1 LGHREP
7 DERIDKGEPDE
18 PGEGP
23 VSGAGAPVSAV
34 IPAPV
39 SAVIPVKDGER
50 YLEELLE
57 ALAREG
63 LDEVLVIDSGS
74 RDHSLDIAR
83 AAGVEVL
90 EIEPAEFGHGRTRN
104 LGAERTS
111 GELICFLTQDA
122 TPVPGWLDAYREA
135 FALDERVGAAYG
147 PHLPRADTSPMIAR
161 ELSEFFAGFA
171 AGGAPV
177 VQRSGDPTFLSNVN
191 ACYARACWEE
201 IRFRD
206 VPYAEDQ
213 AFGADAL
220 AGSWAKVYHPGA
232 AVLHAH
238 DYGALEFM
246 RRYFDE
252 YRGLRQSAGHVEP
265 FAPLPAARHVASQ
278 VAADRRWMA
287 AQGEMSAAERARWT
301 ARAAVHHGGR
311 RIFSALGSRA
321 ERVPAPLRRRISL
334 EGRGDAAGDG
344 ASADGT
350 TSGGANGHGAGA
362 GGEVSGPTGGACAS
376 NGNRPE
382 QPPAAA
388 LPQLPATEHV
398 GQLLPHDD
406 YDIVAKVWNEGS
418 APLLDATPGMAARE
432 QLRLAMVIPPYS
444 RGSGGHNTLFQIFT
458 RLERRGHACS
468 VWLAD
473 YHNHMRDVRA
483 ARIRREIREYFA
495 PFEGPVYKGFE
506 QWQGADVAI
515 ATGWQTVHAMLGL
528 DGTRARAYV
537 VNDHEPEFYAAS
549 TEQLLAADTY
559 RHGLHCIAA
568 SPWLRDLLVERY
580 GASADAFQLGVEHDT
595 YRPLAVGRREDTV
608 IYYARHATPRR
619 AVPIGLMAL
628 AELKRRR
635 PQTRIVLFGTDK
647 PLHAAFPYEHMGV
660 LSPAQLAR
668 LYSEASVGLC
678 LSLTNFSLMPK
689 EMLACGLP
697 CVELAGVSAES
708 IFGADGGPLELA
720 PLDPQRLADAMERL
734 LSDRERWER
743 RSREGIE
750 FVAAHTWDHATD
762 EVEAGLRHALRER
775 ETALIRSSARL

>member
-1 LGHREP
+1 
-7 DERIDKGEPDE
+7 
-18 PGEGP
+18 
-23 VSGAGAPVSAV
+23 VSRVSV
-34 IPAPV
+34 
-39 SAVIPVKDGER
+39 VIPVKDGER
-50 YLEELLE
+50 YLEELLG

-63 LDEVLVIDSGS
+63 VEEVLVIDSGS
-74 RDHSLDIAR
+74 RDRSLEIAR

-90 EIEPAEFGHGRTRN
+90 AIDPAEFGHGRTRN
-104 LGAERTS
+104 LGAERTV

-122 TPVPGWLDAYREA
+122 TPVPGWLDSYREA
-135 FALDERVGAAYG
+135 FALDAEVGAAYG
-147 PHLPRADTSPMIAR
+147 PHLARADTSPMIAR

-177 VQRSGDPTFLSNVN
+177 LQRRGDATFLSNVN

-201 IRFRD
+201 IRFRE
-206 VPYAEDQ
+206 VPYSEDQ
-213 AFGADAL
+213 AFGSDLL
-220 AGSWAKVYHPGA
+220 AAGGTKVYHPGA

-238 DYGALEFM
+238 DYGAIEFM

-252 YRGLRQSAGHVEP
+252 YRGLRESTGHVEP
-265 FAPLPAARHVASQ
+265 FAPLGAARQVAGA

-287 AQGEMSAAERARWT
+287 AREMGGAERARWT
-301 ARAAVHHGGR
+301 ARSAAHHGGR
-311 RIFSALGSRA
+311 RVFSALGSRA
-321 ERVPAPLRRRISL
+321 QRVPAPLRRRLSL
-334 EGRGDAAGDG
+334 EGRDD
-344 ASADGT
+344 
-350 TSGGANGHGAGA
+350 GGARAGYAPPGEGQAAGA
-362 GGEVSGPTGGACAS
+362 GQAPGGAEPS
-376 NGNRPE
+376 TNGRVPGHGE
-382 QPPAAA
+382 GAPAVELPA
-388 LPQLPATEHV
+388 LPPTEHV

-406 YDIVAKVWNEGS
+406 YDVVTRIWNEGA
-418 APLLDATPGMAARE
+418 APLLEAVPGMAERE
-432 QLRLAMVIPPYS
+432 RLRLALVIPPYS

-483 ARIRREIREYFA
+483 ARMRSEIREFFA

-506 QWQGADVAI
+506 GWQGADVAI
-515 ATGWQTVHAMLGL
+515 ATGWQTVHATLAL
-528 DGTRARAYV
+528 DHCRARAYV

-549 TEQLLAADTY
+549 TEQVLAADTY
-559 RHGLHCIAA
+559 RHDLHCIAA
-568 SPWLRDLLVERY
+568 SPWLRDLLIERY
-580 GASADAFQLGVEHDT
+580 GASADAFQLGVDSDI
-595 YRPLAVGRREDTV
+595 YRPLPVQRRTDTV

-628 AELKRRR
+628 AELHRRR
-635 PQTRIVLFGTDK
+635 PDVRIVLFGTDK

-668 LYSEASVGLC
+668 LYSEATAGLC

-708 IFGADGGPLELA
+708 IFGADGALDLA
-720 PLDPQRLADAMERL
+720 PLHPHRIADALERL
-734 LSDRERWER
+734 LGDRALWER
-743 RSREGIE
+743 RSREGRE
-750 FVAAHTWDHATD
+750 FVASHTWEHATD

-775 ETALIRSSARL
+775 ERVAARG

>member
-1 LGHREP
+1 MSR
-7 DERIDKGEPDE
+7 
-18 PGEGP
+18 
-23 VSGAGAPVSAV
+23 VSV
-34 IPAPV
+34 
-39 SAVIPVKDGER
+39 VIPVKDGER
-50 YLEELLE
+50 YLEELLG

-63 LDEVLVIDSGS
+63 VDEVLVIDSGS
-74 RDHSLDIAR
+74 RDRSLEIVR
-83 AAGVEVL
+83 AAGVEL
-90 EIEPAEFGHGRTRN
+90 LRIDPSEFGHGRTRN
-104 LGAERTS
+104 LGAERTT

-122 TPVPGWLDAYREA
+122 TPVPGWLGAYREA

-147 PHLPRADTSPMIAR
+147 PHLPREDTSPMIAR

-177 VQRSGDPTFLSNVN
+177 LQRAGDPTFLSNVN

-201 IRFRD
+201 IRFRE
-206 VPYAEDQ
+206 VPYSEDQ
-213 AFGADAL
+213 AFGRDL
-220 AGSWAKVYHPGA
+220 LGAGWVKVYQPGA

-238 DYGALEFM
+238 DYGAVEFM

-252 YRGLRQSAGHVEP
+252 YRGLRESTGHVEP
-265 FAPLPAARHVASQ
+265 FAVASAARQIASAVAG
-278 VAADRRWMA
+278 DRSWMA
-287 AQGEMSAAERARWT
+287 QRQIGAVERARWT
-301 ARAAVHHGGR
+301 ARSAVHHGGR
-311 RIFSALGSRA
+311 RVFSALGSRA
-321 ERVPAPLRRRISL
+321 ERVPAPLRRRLSL
-334 EGRGDAAGDG
+334 EGRDD
-344 ASADGT
+344 SET
-350 TSGGANGHGAGA
+350 
-362 GGEVSGPTGGACAS
+362 E
-376 NGNRPE
+376 
-382 QPPAAA
+382 PPAVE
-388 LPQLPATEHV
+388 LPELPPTEHV

-406 YDIVAKVWNEGS
+406 YDLVTRVWEQGP
-418 APLLDATPGMAARE
+418 APLLESVPGMAERE
-432 QLRLAMVIPPYS
+432 RLRLALVIPPYS

-483 ARIRREIREYFA
+483 ARMRREIREYFA

-515 ATGWQTVHAMLGL
+515 ATGWQTVHATLAL

-549 TEQLLAADTY
+549 TEQVLAQDTY

-568 SPWLRDLLVERY
+568 SPWLRDLLIERY
-580 GASADAFQLGVEHDT
+580 GASADAFQLGVDGDT
-595 YRPLAVGRREDTV
+595 YRPLPVERRTDTV

-619 AVPIGLMAL
+619 AVPVGLMAL
-628 AELKRRR
+628 AELHRRR
-635 PQTRIVLFGTDK
+635 PDVRIVLFGTDK

-668 LYSEASVGLC
+668 LYSEATVGLC

-708 IFGADGGPLELA
+708 IFGADGALDLA
-720 PLDPQRLADAMERL
+720 PLQPLRIADALERL
-734 LSDRERWER
+734 LADPALRER
-743 RSREGIE
+743 RSREGRE
-750 FVAAHTWDHATD
+750 FVASHTWDHATD

-775 ETALIRSSARL
+775 EAATVG